1 MTDPATYC
9 PLVSLTSSTELTK
22 MLLQVAPFGDVTV
35 HTLPAGD
42 GEVSKVIPAP
52 DNVMRIPAL
61 GPETTAVVGMN
72 VNEAVVTIAF
82 ALEESVIAR
91 PVNRPACDAVTQ
103 IKRMVCKTKNDACRM
118 IQKKD
123 P

>member
-22 MLLQVAPFGDVTV
+22 KLLQVAPFGDVTV
-35 HTLPAGD
+35 HTLLL
-42 GEVSKVIPAP
+42 SKAIPAP

-103 IKRMVCKTKNDACRM
+103 SKRMVCKTKNDACRM